1 MSAAT
6 ERLELEHTATLRTL
20 VQYAGASG
28 DFYEMHYDLPFAQER
43 GHPELSVHGL
53 LKAAWLGRL
62 VDEWFRGRG
71 RLESFEV
78 SYRGMDFRDQPV
90 TCGAEVVR
98 QDGATVEL
106 ELWTKNADGDTT
118 TAGAAVVALDD
129 AVGTVAT
136 GGGR

>member
-1 MSAAT
+1 MTAT
-6 ERLELEHTATLRTL
+6 DERLERTHTATLRTL

-43 GHPELSVHGL
+43 GHAELSVHGL

-62 VDEWFRGRG
+62 VDEWFHGRG

-78 SYRGMDFRDQPV
+78 TYRGMDFRDQPV

-98 QDGATVEL
+98 RDGARL
-106 ELWTKNADGDTT
+106 ELDLWTRNGDGETT
-118 TAGAAVVALDD
+118 TSGAAVVMLTDGED
-129 AVGTVAT
+129 PE
-136 GGGR
+136 R